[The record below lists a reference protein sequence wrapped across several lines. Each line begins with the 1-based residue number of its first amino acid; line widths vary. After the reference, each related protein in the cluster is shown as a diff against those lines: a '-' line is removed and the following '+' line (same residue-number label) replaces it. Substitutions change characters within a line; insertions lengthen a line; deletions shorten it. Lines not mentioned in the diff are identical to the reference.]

1 MSASHGD
8 SSFRPAAHATE
19 RLCLYSPLRYP

>member
-8 SSFRPAAHATE
+8 SSFRPAAHATG
-19 RLCLYSPLRYP
+19 RLCLYSQPHYP